1 MDVAGKI
8 TSDDLARLVPLL
20 SDQLPDILT
29 EVRARLQDGWPDY
42 ATYLDQEQVEVTAAA
57 RAFLT
62 WLVDFASVRLPAGQP
77 PAEVAEA
84 VEAVD
89 PPHLAM
95 FEVIGRLESR
105 EGRDLSLLL
114 SAYQVGGRVAWRYVS
129 RAALQ
134 LGVEPGQ
141 LAALAEAVFVF
152 VDQLSAAS
160 ARGYVR
166 EQSEA
171 AAEREHRREELV
183 DLLLSARADQPA
195 LRSAATRAGWALP
208 KEAAIVL
215 TDPENPIGQTF
226 LSRLDSRTLP
236 VRRPGL
242 VGAVVPDPLAP
253 GQRARLSRALRGAG
267 AVVGPPVP
275 LAQLPASVAI
285 AQTAAELRR
294 RGVLTDDPVLAEE
307 HLDAILV
314 HRDPWLL
321 ATLQR
326 RVLQPLQDQS
336 PASRERLI
344 ETLRAWLRHFGD
356 HRAIAAELHIHPQT
370 VRYRM
375 NQLSNLFGSTLD
387 SPELRVQL
395 LLALA
400 FRDVRPDHRP
410 GKPPPGG
417 PSRPNRQRGPT

>member
-1 MDVAGKI
+1 MDVTGKI

-20 SDQLPDILT
+20 NDQLPDILT
-29 EVRARLQDGWPDY
+29 EVRARFQTGWPHY
-42 ATYLDQEQVEVTAAA
+42 AEFLDQEQVEVTASA

-62 WLVDFASVRLPAGQP
+62 WLVEFAEHP
-77 PAEVAEA
+77 PDASAEA
-84 VEAVD
+84 GE

-129 RAALQ
+129 RAALK
-134 LGVEPGQ
+134 LGVEPGP

-171 AAEREHRREELV
+171 VAERERRREELV
-183 DLLLSARADQPA
+183 DLLLSARADQAA
-195 LRSAATRAGWALP
+195 LRSAALRAGWALP
-208 KEAAIVL
+208 TEAAIVL

-226 LSRLDSRTLP
+226 LSRLDTRSLP

-242 VGAVVPDPLAP
+242 VGAVVPDPTGP
-253 GQRARLSRALRGAG
+253 GQRARLMRALRGAG

-285 AQTAAELRR
+285 AQTAAELQRG
-294 RGVLTDDPVLAEE
+294 GVLTDDPVLADD
-307 HLDAILV
+307 HLDAILI
-314 HRDPWLL
+314 HRDQWLL
-321 ATLQR
+321 ATLRQ
-326 RVLQPLQDQS
+326 RVLAPLDGQPS
-336 PASRERLI
+336 ASRERLV
-344 ETLRAWLRHFGD
+344 ETLRSWLRHFGD
-356 HRAIAAELHIHPQT
+356 HRAIAADLHVHPQT

-375 NQLSNLFGSTLD
+375 GQLVNLFGSTLD

-395 LLALA
+395 LLVLA
-400 FRDVRPDHRP
+400 FRDAHPAPGPALDSTMAGGRGHRT
-410 GKPPPGG
+410 
-417 PSRPNRQRGPT
+417 R